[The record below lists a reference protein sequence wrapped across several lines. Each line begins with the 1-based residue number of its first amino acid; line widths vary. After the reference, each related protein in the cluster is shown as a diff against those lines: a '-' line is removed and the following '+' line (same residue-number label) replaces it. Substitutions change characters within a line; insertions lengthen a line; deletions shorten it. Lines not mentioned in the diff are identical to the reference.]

1 MEREDELIGRA
12 VIRLNVKLMGI
23 VVGLVLG
30 FGLFLVTNL
39 LVLKGGRV
47 VGPHLGLLGQFF
59 PGYTVTFL
67 GSLIG
72 FLYAFVTGFVV
83 GAVFGAVYN
92 KIARV

>member
-1 MEREDELIGRA
+1 MEPENELLEKA
-12 VIRLNVKLMGI
+12 VLRMNVKLLGV

-30 FGLFLVTNL
+30 FGLFLATNI
-39 LVLKGGRV
+39 LVLKGGPV
-47 VGPHLGLLGQFF
+47 VGPHLALLRQFY

-72 FLYAFVTGFVV
+72 FLYAFATGFII

-92 KIARV
+92 QIASL

>member
-12 VIRLNVKLMGI
+12 VVRMNAKLMGL

-30 FGLFLVTNL
+30 FGLFLATNI
-39 LVLKGGRV
+39 LVLKGGPV
-47 VGPHLGLLGQFF
+47 VGPHLALLGQFY
-59 PGYTVTFL
+59 PGYAVTFL

-72 FLYAFVTGFVV
+72 FLYAFATGFVI

-92 KIARV
+92 QIARI